1 MIHSQRG
8 QLNRRQLLQAF
19 GGMVL
24 IGGVAGCGN
33 DSAGGNGGTS
43 YQGEVAVSHLDTNIS
58 ATPFLVASELGI
70 YRQEG
75 LELELVSFP
84 GGTDTVR
91 GVATM
96 GMGMPATLPAFTAYQ
111 KGQRDLRL
119 VAGCDNRSRAV
130 FLVPTDSPLRSIDD
144 LRNKRIAVSR
154 PGSITT
160 YFANRIAREVGLTP
174 GRDVEILHVGGTT
187 ESWTATTQGIADV
200 SWSFPPTSEIL
211 VKQGKARVLF
221 DSSDYVTSW
230 TDTTHWATQS
240 FIDESPDVLEAF
252 LRAQRRAM
260 DVIANDPQRA
270 APGYARRA
278 NIPEDVA
285 VSVLEQA
292 SNGLSLQ
299 IDRAALREVIA
310 AGHELGQ
317 IDPAA
322 LDVDSIIA
330 ADFAADR

>member
-1 MIHSQRG
+1 MDPQRAA
-8 QLNRRQLLQAF
+8 LSRRQLLQAF
-19 GGMVL
+19 GGMVVL
-24 IGGVAGCGN
+24 GGVAGCGGGE
-33 DSAGGNGGTS
+33 AGGKGGTL

-70 YRQEG
+70 YQQEG

-91 GVATM
+91 GVVSM
-96 GMGMPATLPAFTAYQ
+96 GMGMPATLPALTAYQ

-130 FLVPTDSPLRSIDD
+130 FLVPSDSPLRSIED

-211 VKQGKARVLF
+211 INQGKARVLF
-221 DSSDYVTSW
+221 DTSDYVTNW

-240 FIDESPDVLEAF
+240 FIEESPEVLDAF
-252 LRAQRRAM
+252 LRAQHRAM
-260 DVIANDPQRA
+260 DVIANEPRRA
-270 APGYARRA
+270 APAYAKRA

-285 VSVLEQA
+285 LSVLEQA

-299 IDRAALREVIA
+299 IDRAAVREVVT
-310 AGHELGQ
+310 AGQELGQ

-322 LDVDSIIA
+322 LNLDDIIA

>member
-1 MIHSQRG
+1 MHSQQQ
-8 QLNRRQLLQAF
+8 QLNRRQLLRAF
-19 GGMVL
+19 GGMVVL
-24 IGGVAGCGN
+24 GGVAGCGN
-33 DSAGGNGGTS
+33 DQEGADGAVS
-43 YQGEVAVSHLDTNIS
+43 YEGEVAVSHLDTNIS

-70 YRQEG
+70 YQQEG
-75 LELELVSFP
+75 LKLELVSFP

-111 KGQRDLRL
+111 KGQRELRL

-130 FLVPTDSPLRSIDD
+130 FLVPADSPLRSIED

-187 ESWTATTQGIADV
+187 ESWTATTQGLADV

-211 VKQGKARVLF
+211 INRGEARVLF
-221 DSSDYVTSW
+221 DSSEYVTSW

-240 FIDESPDVLEAF
+240 FIDDSPEVLDAF

-260 DVIANDPQRA
+260 DVIANDPARA
-270 APGYARRA
+270 APAYARRA
-278 NIPEDVA
+278 NIPEQVA

-292 SNGLSLQ
+292 SNGLGLQ
-299 IDRAALREVIA
+299 IDRAALDEVIA
-310 AGHELGQ
+310 AGRELGQ
-317 IDPAA
+317 LDPAA
-322 LDVDSIIA
+322 LDVDAVIA
-330 ADFAADR
+330 DGFVDNR